1 MSKYKLIDYFDVWGN
16 AEERYWVNNQCTAI
30 EEVEI
35 PFDAVA
41 EDIIRI
47 LKEVDYLRHSID
59 PALFEVVDDGEMI
72 EIFRESDMFPLG
84 RLELTEYSEY
94 RKEESK

>member
-16 AEERYWVNNQCTAI
+16 AEEGYEVNNLCTAI

-35 PFDAVA
+35 PLDAVA

-47 LKEVDYLRHSID
+47 LKEVNYLHEEAET
-59 PALFEVVDDGEMI
+59 ALFEVVGDGEMI
-72 EIFRESDMFPLG
+72 EIFRESDMYPLG
-84 RLELTEYSEY
+84 RLELLEYL
-94 RKEESK
+94 